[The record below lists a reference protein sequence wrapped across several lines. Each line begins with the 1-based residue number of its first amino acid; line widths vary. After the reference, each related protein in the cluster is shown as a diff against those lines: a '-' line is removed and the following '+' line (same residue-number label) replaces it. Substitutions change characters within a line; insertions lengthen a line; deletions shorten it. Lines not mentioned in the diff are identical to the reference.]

1 MNTEKNTVLQQ
12 AAEHRAREVLHHQI
26 NIDNYKR
33 AIAIIDDRHSD
44 SSDMLKFKEQLSGL
58 LASSIVEQ
66 TKEQIMLE
74 VITQQLSENE

>member
-1 MNTEKNTVLQQ
+1 MNTEKNTILQQ
-12 AAEHRAREVLHHQI
+12 AAEQRSREVLHHQI

-33 AIAIIDDRHSD
+33 AIAVIDEQYFD

-66 TKEQIMLE
+66 TKEQIMLG
-74 VITQQLSENE
+74 VITQQLSEDE